1 MTPRR
6 DDRCGTRFRRSTSDD
21 EPHVPETE
29 ALGLTGLGEAF
40 IDALK
45 EDERF
50 RDVFA
55 DPFGEKQGPAATA
68 EGV

>member
-1 MTPRR
+1 MPPRR
-6 DDRCGTRFRRSTSDD
+6 DENCGARFRRGTADD

-50 RDVFA
+50 REVIA
-55 DPFGEKQGPAATA
+55 DPFREK
-68 EGV
+68 

>member
-1 MTPRR
+1 MAPRR
-6 DDRCGTRFRRSTSDD
+6 DDRCGSRFRRGTSDD

-45 EDERF
+45 DDERF

-55 DPFGEKQGPAATA
+55 DPFGEQKGPATTGA
-68 EGV
+68 

>member
-1 MTPRR
+1 MPLRR
-6 DDRCGTRFRRSTSDD
+6 DDRCGSRHRRGSADD

-50 RDVFA
+50 REVFA
-55 DPFGEKQGPAATA
+55 DPFGEKQGPTATA
-68 EGV
+68 

>member
-1 MTPRR
+1 MALRR
-6 DDRCGTRFRRSTSDD
+6 DDRCGSRFRRGSTDD

-29 ALGLTGLGEAF
+29 PLGLTGLGEAF

-45 EDERF
+45 DDERF

-68 EGV
+68 

>member
-1 MTPRR
+1 MALRR
-6 DDRCGTRFRRSTSDD
+6 DDRCGARLRRGSTDD

-29 ALGLTGLGEAF
+29 ALSLTGLGEAF

-45 EDERF
+45 DDERF

-68 EGV
+68 